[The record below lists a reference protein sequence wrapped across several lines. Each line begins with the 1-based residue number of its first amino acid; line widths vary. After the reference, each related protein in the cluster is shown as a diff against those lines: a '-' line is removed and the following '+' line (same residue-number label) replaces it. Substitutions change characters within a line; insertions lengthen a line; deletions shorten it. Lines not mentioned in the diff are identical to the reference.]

1 MTARVEKLS
10 MQLTFGDAER
20 LGKLMQTWRA
30 IWTGKMRRRMIYL
43 SAKSMLRLMPDAVPR
58 SKCRSLG
65 RWRWMWKIEVT
76 DGPWMNA
83 VHEPAAMRRACAF
96 SWLKGM
102 SCSGGHAIVPG
113 DSYGCK

>member
-1 MTARVEKLS
+1 
-10 MQLTFGDAER
+10 
-20 LGKLMQTWRA
+20 
-30 IWTGKMRRRMIYL
+30 
-43 SAKSMLRLMPDAVPR
+43 
-58 SKCRSLG
+58 
-65 RWRWMWKIEVT
+65 MWKIEVT

-83 VHEPAAMRRACAF
+83 VHEPAAMRRACTF